1 VSVVTNHHRSN
12 SRAIATAKRV
22 HPISSDIVLGLFK
35 ARLSLPHSC
44 RQNFSPDCRP
54 WLGKVRL
61 TMFSLS
67 LPLST
72 IASGPVR
79 NESEEG
85 RLFPCL
91 SVSRLP
97 HQAAAGAPCLSADP
111 KQRVQVLRWLCLQ
124 HQPSFSVAHAFAVG
138 EVFSRCAKSVAASA
152 EADSSRS
159 HPRSGLH
166 SGMHGPP
173 HHRRQSIDEVSRE
186 TLRADRY
193 CPCCGTRPRIA
204 TSPDAAAAVRG
215 PGTSRSPWHDRP
227 VPLSG
232 ISRAGAPSLPA
243 VRKATPA
250 VRQPT
255 ALPTPTS
262 PRR

>member
-1 VSVVTNHHRSN
+1 MSVVTNHHRSN

-97 HQAAAGAPCLSADP
+97 HQAAAGAP
-111 KQRVQVLRWLCLQ
+111 
-124 HQPSFSVAHAFAVG
+124 
-138 EVFSRCAKSVAASA
+138 
-152 EADSSRS
+152 
-159 HPRSGLH
+159 
-166 SGMHGPP
+166 
-173 HHRRQSIDEVSRE
+173 
-186 TLRADRY
+186 RY
-193 CPCCGTRPRIA
+193 A
-204 TSPDAAAAVRG
+204 
-215 PGTSRSPWHDRP
+215 
-227 VPLSG
+227 
-232 ISRAGAPSLPA
+232 
-243 VRKATPA
+243 
-250 VRQPT
+250 
-255 ALPTPTS
+255 
-262 PRR
+262 